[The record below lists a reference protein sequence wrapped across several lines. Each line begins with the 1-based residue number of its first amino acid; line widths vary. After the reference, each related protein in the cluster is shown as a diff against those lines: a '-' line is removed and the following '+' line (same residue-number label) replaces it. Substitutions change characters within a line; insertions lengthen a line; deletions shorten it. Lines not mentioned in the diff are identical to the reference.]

1 MNRILAIGWNR
12 HRRQPGFLSIGRGRR
27 ESPHMSAQPGAAR
40 YSPQVEVL
48 RGDLTLPDTLDPCL
62 DGIDT
67 VFLVWTALPPPA
79 LPRITK

>member
-1 MNRILAIGWNR
+1 
-12 HRRQPGFLSIGRGRR
+12 
-27 ESPHMSAQPGAAR
+27 MSAQPGAAR